1 MNVIQI
7 HISGAAGIG
16 KSMLGCALAKGLL
29 EMGHAVEVID
39 DADSSPTQLGDASL
53 TATGQNYLDY
63 KGPRSPVKI
72 VISVKP

>member
-7 HISGAAGIG
+7 HISGAACIG

-29 EMGHAVEVID
+29 EMGHAVEVTD
-39 DADSSPTQLGDASL
+39 DADSNPAQLDNASL

-63 KGPRSPVKI
+63 TGPRNPVKI
-72 VISVKP
+72 VIGVSS